1 MKKLATATLVA
12 LAVAGTTVTAAFAS
26 SHGAMP
32 AGLSLWDQMVWE
44 VEHYALHMQ
53 LTLEAILAWFVS
65 PQLGWDL
72 LDSQA
77 LCAEQG
83 RMTEHLFDTGMH
95 ALETFFS
102 TVVIMAWIGVQVGVQ
117 AAAGALNVLFKR
129 IDNYVRATAAV

>member
-1 MKKLATATLVA
+1 MRKLATATLVA
-12 LAVAGTTVTAAFAS
+12 LAVAGATVSAAFAS

-44 VEHYALHMQ
+44 VEHYVFHMY
-53 LTLEAILAWFVS
+53 LTFEAILAWFVS

-72 LDSQA
+72 LNSQT

-95 ALETFFS
+95 ALETFSS
-102 TVVIMAWIGVQVGVQ
+102 TVIIMAWIGVEVV
-117 AAAGALNVLFKR
+117 ARALNVLIQR
-129 IDNYVRATAAV
+129 VDNYVHATAAA